1 MENEIELK
9 IMILPELVKP
19 LQQWLQTQHILSH
32 QRQML
37 GNTYYDT
44 PTRDFAK
51 QQMGLRVRNKNQ
63 QYELTLKTKGDIS
76 GGLHIRP
83 EYNLPLADEKPD
95 FKRLVSHFN
104 LQNEFNHL
112 LAQPLTKTFS
122 TDFVREAYLITH
134 QNAQIEIALDQGKI
148 INQTGEA
155 EICELELELKKGTLT
170 ELFDFL
176 NLLPKQNGMWL
187 SGLTKA
193 HRGYLVGNP
202 QKIEQEIE
210 QLIAEFHQHTAP
222 SERLVFQQKLVDL
235 ILFLPANTRLL
246 NLFNQVNKTNFIEW
260 KLLKDFLLCEDYFRE
275 SIKLLN
281 SSII

>member
-95 FKRLVSHFN
+95 FKQLVSHFN

-210 QLIAEFHQHTAP
+210 QLIAEFHHHTAP

-235 ILFLPANTRLL
+235 ILFLPDSPHLL
-246 NLFNQVNKTNFIEW
+246 DLFNQLQTSTYPNCRN
-260 KLLKDFLLCEDYFRE
+260 LKQHLQSADYFQQQ
-275 SIKLLN
+275 IHTLMNK
-281 SSII
+281 